1 MASAEQQSLANHKRI
16 VPYFHYLGGGLMLA
30 YLVVAFVR
38 LGRQLDL
45 DSIGGVLVALI
56 LAVLGWYVR
65 IFPLVVQ
72 DRVIRLEERLR
83 LARLLPS
90 ELQPQID
97 QFTRGQL
104 AALRFAS
111 DSELP
116 GLVRTVIA
124 EKLTTRMAIK
134 ERIKEWRPDHLRA

>member
-1 MASAEQQSLANHKRI
+1 MASMEPQSLANHKRVI
-16 VPYFHYLGGGLMLA
+16 PSFHYLGGGLMLA

-38 LGRQLDL
+38 LGRQPDL

-56 LAVLGWYVR
+56 LMVIGWYVR

-83 LARLLPS
+83 LARLLPP
-90 ELQPQID
+90 ELQQQID

-124 EKLTTRMAIK
+124 ERLTTRESIK
-134 ERIKEWRPDHLRA
+134 ERIREWRPDHLRV